1 MLLMPILKEEIRKDN
16 VIFLYFVILSL
27 YKAILNR

>member
-16 VIFLYFVILSL
+16 VIFLYFGILSL